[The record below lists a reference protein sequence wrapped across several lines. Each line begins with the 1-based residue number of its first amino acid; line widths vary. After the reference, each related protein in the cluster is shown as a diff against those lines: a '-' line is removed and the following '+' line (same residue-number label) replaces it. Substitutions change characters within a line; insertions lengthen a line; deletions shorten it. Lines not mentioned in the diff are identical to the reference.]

1 MTPLPRQTI
10 PVRLRHLE
18 TPTSYLRRL
27 CVANSINHDWMV
39 RALRQRRLTDGRDAR
54 DLGDAIAELGGPAPE
69 RFEAAH
75 AAALVGHDNVRGP
88 WDKQAA
94 TRTVCLSCTAGERVT
109 TYPHIRFQFC
119 RRHGTWLGND
129 ASQQRHGVM
138 DAETWKAD
146 VSLRRLVT
154 HGHVGRDLHET
165 AWELVRDNA
174 YLVGETVWT
183 DRLHRAHE
191 QPGFTREVD
200 DRIALFPETVRVL
213 RVVAHPEFADKV
225 RSGRRD
231 ATQRRAYLYRAFAW
245 AGPERWVLC
254 EGIDQFFNRDDEW

>member
-1 MTPLPRQTI
+1 MAPFNRQTI

-27 CVANSINHDWMV
+27 CVANSIDHEWMV
-39 RALRQRRLTDGRDAR
+39 KSLRRRRLADGLNVRDR
-54 DLGDAIAELGGPAPE
+54 GDAIAELGGPAPE

-75 AAALVGHDNVRGP
+75 AAARMGHANPRGP

-94 TRTVCLSCTAGERVT
+94 ARTVCLYCTAGERVT

-119 RRHGTWLGND
+119 LRHGTWLGSD
-129 ASQQRHGVM
+129 PSQQRHGVM
-138 DAETWKAD
+138 DRDMWKSERAM
-146 VSLRRLVT
+146 RRLVT
-154 HGHVGRDLHET
+154 HGHVDRDLYAT
-165 AWELVRDNA
+165 AWELIRDNA
-174 YLVGETVWT
+174 YLVGEGAWT
-183 DRLHRAHE
+183 DRLRRAHE
-191 QPGFTREVD
+191 EPRFAREVD
-200 DRIALFPETVRVL
+200 DRIAMFPETIRVL
-213 RVVAHPEFADKV
+213 RVAARPEFAEKV

-254 EGIDQFFNRDDEW
+254 EGIDQFFNRDDE